1 MLIVVYDPSL
11 LSLLHGYIQADNI
24 AFLVSL
30 LAQLAG
36 RETVTLLRTDILMDE
51 NLIPSDSDIL
61 AAKIDILR
69 S

>member
-11 LSLLHGYIQADNI
+11 LSLLHEYIRADKI